1 MILELFDYQFII
13 ICYKSD
19 AKLQK
24 NIQTTKYQFFTHKK
38 VASSDICLTTYDLLL
53 IVYKRLFCC
62 TFETF
67 HHREDEQS

>member
-24 NIQTTKYQFFTHKK
+24 NIQTTKYQFFTQNKK
-38 VASSDICLTTYDLLL
+38 AHTCISTLCATMKKKIFKPNYYTYSYLTQIL
-53 IVYKRLFCC
+53 
-62 TFETF
+62 
-67 HHREDEQS
+67 

>member
-24 NIQTTKYQFFTHKK
+24 NIQTTKYQFFTYKK
-38 VASSDICLTTYDLLL
+38 RHANVITTLHVPKLFKQNHLTQIL
-53 IVYKRLFCC
+53 
-62 TFETF
+62 
-67 HHREDEQS
+67 

>member
-38 VASSDICLTTYDLLL
+38 KSQVATSVLLLTTYYL
-53 IVYKRLFCC
+53 
-62 TFETF
+62 
-67 HHREDEQS
+67 